1 LPDLSKQLD
10 IEDEEELEE
19 FLIDAIR
26 AEAINAKIDDLNGQ
40 LEITFHQQVLFIY
53 TYAFSVILPLPL
65 FQRVFGSAQWE
76 QLQSRMAILIENLKD
91 FQQNLSTV
99 VANGEA

>member
-1 LPDLSKQLD
+1 LPNLSKQLD

-53 TYAFSVILPLPL
+53 YIFILCYSPVPNIPASI
-65 FQRVFGSAQWE
+65 R
-76 QLQSRMAILIENLKD
+76 
-91 FQQNLSTV
+91 LSTMGT
-99 VANGEA
+99 ATISNGHSH